1 MRNENKEVYPPTF
14 SKVYDR
20 FWGDFATNLAPQIY
34 DMYSN
39 ESIFAKEKTLL
50 DICCGPG
57 HLACYFLEKG
67 FSIVGIDLSDKM
79 LEIAQNKAKEYNQN
93 AEWVKADAS
102 NFDLNKKFGIAVS
115 TFDSLNL
122 LKDIDALNRCFQCVS
137 NHLVD
142 NGVFIFDI
150 NTRAG
155 IATNNNVFI
164 TESDDFT
171 IIAKGYFDGNT
182 DRGYLKFSGF
192 YKVESGLFEKFE
204 HYASNT
210 GFAIKDIEQL
220 LLNQKLTNIKYFKYN
235 NNIIEKTDDPE
246 SAYKVVIYAKKS

>member
-1 MRNENKEVYPPTF
+1 MQNKEVYPPKF

-20 FWGDFATNLAPQIY
+20 YWFGFATNLAPQIY
-34 DMYSN
+34 DMYSK
-39 ESIFAKEKTLL
+39 EPIFAKEKTLL

-67 FSIVGIDLSDKM
+67 FSIIGIDLSEKM
-79 LEIAQNKAKEYNQN
+79 LEIAEKKAKEYHRN

-102 NFDLNKKFGIAVS
+102 NFALNNKFGLAVS

-122 LKDIDALNRCFQCVS
+122 LQDLDALNRCFQCVS

-150 NTRAG
+150 NTKAG
-155 IATNNNVFI
+155 IATNNNVSI
-164 TESDDFT
+164 TENDDFT
-171 IIAKGYFDGNT
+171 VIAKGYFDGRN

-192 YKVESGLFEKFE
+192 YKVENNLFEKFE

-210 GFAIKDIEQL
+210 VFAIEDIENL
-220 LLNQKLTNIKYFKYN
+220 LVKANFQDIRYYKLLGTHMEPI
-235 NNIIEKTDDPE
+235 DDPE
-246 SAYKVVIYAKKS
+246 SSLKVAIYAKK